1 MKTFLLFFIVCVS
14 FSAQAY
20 RAQGVENI
28 RNLNS
33 YLKKAEA
40 EGLRIPTRERAVK
53 REFQKLQKKSES
65 EFKAK
70 LENKFENSTQLQGY
84 LFEIR
89 DGLAKT
95 EKAKQVAKLVVFEK
109 VKEDWDILKTTVLNS
124 FGTQTFEQF
133 KPKLVEKLN
142 QAVYVPAKDGFSFE
156 VADWAIVLVLPSL
169 QTVRWKIQFNSK
181 YDGNTLEEG
190 AEKIKVQDKGSS
202 SNSEFDF

>member
-1 MKTFLLFFIVCVS
+1 MKTFLFIFIVCVS

-33 YLKKAEA
+33 YLKKAES
-40 EGLRIPTRERAVK
+40 EGLRITNRERIIK
-53 REFQKLQKKSES
+53 RDFQKLKKRSES

-70 LENKFENSTQLQGY
+70 LESKLENSTELQGY

-95 EKAKQVAKLVVFEK
+95 EKAKQVAKLVVLEK
-109 VKEDWDILKTTVLNS
+109 VQEDWDILKTTVLNS
-124 FGTQTFEQF
+124 FGTQTFKQF

-156 VADWAIVLVLPSL
+156 IAEWAVVMVLPSL
-169 QTVRWKIQFNSK
+169 QTVRWKIQFNAK
-181 YDGNTLEEG
+181 YDSNTLEEG
-190 AEKIKVQDKGSS
+190 AEKIKVQDK
-202 SNSEFDF
+202 